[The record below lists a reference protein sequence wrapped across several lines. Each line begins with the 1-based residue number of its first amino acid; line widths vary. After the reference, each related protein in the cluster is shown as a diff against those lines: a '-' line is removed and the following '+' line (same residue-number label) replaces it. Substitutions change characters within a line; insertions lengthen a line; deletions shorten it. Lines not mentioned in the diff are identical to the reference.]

1 MIIDSHIHL
10 HLDSATDDPDIG
22 GKIIRDAMRCGIGA
36 CIASHVI
43 AEPSC
48 GGGAYP
54 SSRHLREANS
64 YAAEQARR
72 NPGRLYFLVYL
83 NPQNPDWEQE
93 LERGVGNGA
102 VGVKLWISLKNP
114 HGGLEET
121 VAVLRRAAE
130 LGLPVLLHVF
140 NRTGGNLPGEID
152 MMEFAWLSR
161 TVPECVMIAGHSGGN
176 WRESSGMLKY
186 CSPNVYWETGGSN
199 PDRGMV
205 DGILRS
211 CPPERLLYG
220 SDAPGRAFIPQ
231 IWKIMESSLS
241 PADRDLVLYRNA
253 MKIFHIPEPAS
264 WSEIAPRNLPVPA
277 GEDEDHYCFCG
288 KYPFDRR
295 RSIPPEELERLL
307 AEHGI
312 RAAYTAEL
320 DSIFHIDLPE
330 SNGEFLA
337 RCSGLQRIRPLAVVN
352 PDAHNWTA
360 VLDQAVSGGFSG
372 VWISPAFH
380 CGELGSP
387 RYTEFFKRCAERE
400 MPLWVNC
407 GFGEPRFFHPSLKL
421 RPVEDSEIGEFM
433 NTAPVN
439 AYVFQGKMP
448 PENLP
453 RREDC
458 RWVLTPLTDFGGKL
472 KRFMEMNPAP
482 GLVWGSEFPFRDLGE
497 VREATCT
504 QFR

>member
-176 WRESSGMLKY
+176 WRHVEILFSECVLGNRREQSRQG
-186 CSPNVYWETGGSN
+186 NGG
-199 PDRGMV
+199 
-205 DGILRS
+205 
-211 CPPERLLYG
+211 
-220 SDAPGRAFIPQ
+220 
-231 IWKIMESSLS
+231 
-241 PADRDLVLYRNA
+241 RN
-253 MKIFHIPEPAS
+253 S
-264 WSEIAPRNLPVPA
+264 
-277 GEDEDHYCFCG
+277 
-288 KYPFDRR
+288 
-295 RSIPPEELERLL
+295 
-307 AEHGI
+307 
-312 RAAYTAEL
+312 AEL
-320 DSIFHIDLPE
+320 SAGTSALRFRRAGQSFHSSDME
-330 SNGEFLA
+330 N
-337 RCSGLQRIRPLAVVN
+337 
-352 PDAHNWTA
+352 H
-360 VLDQAVSGGFSG
+360 
-372 VWISPAFH
+372 
-380 CGELGSP
+380 GELSV
-387 RYTEFFKRCAERE
+387 TC
-400 MPLWVNC
+400 
-407 GFGEPRFFHPSLKL
+407 
-421 RPVEDSEIGEFM
+421 RP
-433 NTAPVN
+433 
-439 AYVFQGKMP
+439 
-448 PENLP
+448 
-453 RREDC
+453 
-458 RWVLTPLTDFGGKL
+458 
-472 KRFMEMNPAP
+472 
-482 GLVWGSEFPFRDLGE
+482 
-497 VREATCT
+497 
-504 QFR
+504 

>member
-114 HGGLEET
+114 HGGVEET

-161 TVPECVMIAGHSGGN
+161 TLPECGMVAGHSGGN
-176 WRESSGMLKY
+176 WRESFVML
-186 CSPNVYWETGGSN
+186 
-199 PDRGMV
+199 
-205 DGILRS
+205 
-211 CPPERLLYG
+211 
-220 SDAPGRAFIPQ
+220 
-231 IWKIMESSLS
+231 
-241 PADRDLVLYRNA
+241 
-253 MKIFHIPEPAS
+253 
-264 WSEIAPRNLPVPA
+264 
-277 GEDEDHYCFCG
+277 
-288 KYPFDRR
+288 
-295 RSIPPEELERLL
+295 
-307 AEHGI
+307 
-312 RAAYTAEL
+312 
-320 DSIFHIDLPE
+320 
-330 SNGEFLA
+330 
-337 RCSGLQRIRPLAVVN
+337 
-352 PDAHNWTA
+352 
-360 VLDQAVSGGFSG
+360 
-372 VWISPAFH
+372 
-380 CGELGSP
+380 
-387 RYTEFFKRCAERE
+387 
-400 MPLWVNC
+400 
-407 GFGEPRFFHPSLKL
+407 
-421 RPVEDSEIGEFM
+421 
-433 NTAPVN
+433 
-439 AYVFQGKMP
+439 
-448 PENLP
+448 
-453 RREDC
+453 
-458 RWVLTPLTDFGGKL
+458 
-472 KRFMEMNPAP
+472 
-482 GLVWGSEFPFRDLGE
+482 
-497 VREATCT
+497 
-504 QFR
+504 